1 MESKRFK
8 QAGHGRWHWIFQNE
22 NGESMETKKSMAPSY
37 LEALTPA
44 QKERIR
50 RQLVQELT
58 AKKHLVE
65 RKLRL
70 LEDRDGFAETENR
83 DLA

>member
-8 QAGHGRWHWIFQNE
+8 KAGHGRVHWIFRKE
-22 NGESMETKKSMAPSY
+22 HGESMETKKSMAPSY
-37 LEALTPA
+37 SHALTPA

-50 RQLVQELT
+50 RQIVQELT
-58 AKKHLVE
+58 AKKRLVE

-70 LEDRDGFAETENR
+70 LEDGDGFAETENR

>member
-22 NGESMETKKSMAPSY
+22 NGEYMETKKSMAPSY

-58 AKKHLVE
+58 AKKRLLE

-70 LEDRDGFAETENR
+70 LEDLDGFAETENR

>member
-1 MESKRFK
+1 
-8 QAGHGRWHWIFQNE
+8 
-22 NGESMETKKSMAPSY
+22 METKKSMAPSY

-58 AKKHLVE
+58 AKKRLLE

-70 LEDRDGFAETENR
+70 LEDLDGFAETENR

>member
-1 MESKRFK
+1 
-8 QAGHGRWHWIFQNE
+8 
-22 NGESMETKKSMAPSY
+22 METKKRMTPSY
-37 LEALTPA
+37 VEALTPA

-58 AKKHLVE
+58 AKKRLFE

-70 LEDRDGFAETENR
+70 LEDLDGFAETENR

>member
-1 MESKRFK
+1 MENKRFRK
-8 QAGHGRWHWIFQNE
+8 TGYGRWQWIVRNE
-22 NGESMETKKSMAPSY
+22 HGESMETKRSKAPSY

-58 AKKHLVE
+58 AKKRLVE

-70 LEDRDGFAETENR
+70 LEDLDGFAETENR

>member
-1 MESKRFK
+1 MESKRFNK
-8 QAGHGRWHWIFQNE
+8 AGHGRRHWIFRE
-22 NGESMETKKSMAPSY
+22 ANGESMETKKSMALSY
-37 LEALTPA
+37 AQALTPA

-58 AKKHLVE
+58 AKKHLLE

-70 LEDRDGFAETENR
+70 LEDLDGFAETENR

>member
-8 QAGHGRWHWIFQNE
+8 KIGNGRWHWIFRNE
-22 NGESMETKKSMAPSY
+22 NGESMESKKSMAPSY
-37 LEALTPA
+37 SHALTPA

-58 AKKHLVE
+58 AKKHLLE

-70 LEDRDGFAETENR
+70 LEDLDGFAETENR